1 MGLASQTVELLIL
14 SLGSI
19 PSPKISEMRAVE
31 YHAFLSRQRKKRERK
46 QPLMAD
52 IINVLQCLSQ
62 CLDKTTLRQLS
73 YIVPALLAMTGR
85 VTMLGISRWT
95 EKGGSYRTIQRFYN
109 SPIVWVKVNWFFIRH
124 HLLDRED
131 DILIGGDESVATKSG
146 QQTYGLGR
154 FFSSLYG
161 KPVPG
166 LSFFSLSLISVKE
179 RTSYPMMTEQ
189 VVKEEEEK
197 PDKKKSGKKV
207 KKQTRKRGRPKGS
220 KNKNRREVELTPYL
234 LQIQTML
241 NSLLLLLGIDLAL
254 IYCVMD
260 GAFGNNNALQMVRQC
275 SLHLIS
281 KLRYDAALYFP
292 YQGEQKKRGANKKYG
307 AKLDYDHIPDKYLK
321 ETTLLNG
328 IQTKIYQMTLWH
340 KLIPDKLNI
349 VIIVKT
355 NLKTQKVARVLL
367 FSSDLQLA
375 FDKLI
380 DYYCLRF
387 QIEFNFRDA
396 KQFWGLEDFM
406 NVNQIPVYNAANLAM
421 FMVNVS
427 QVLLSHF
434 RPNCPAFSVNDLKA
448 RFRGHKYVSETLKLL
463 PQMPEPI
470 FIDRIFA
477 SIAQI
482 GSINTS

>member
-1 MGLASQTVELLIL
+1 
-14 SLGSI
+14 
-19 PSPKISEMRAVE
+19 
-31 YHAFLSRQRKKRERK
+31 
-46 QPLMAD
+46 MAD
-52 IINVLQCLSQ
+52 IIVVLHCLSQ

-73 YIVPALLAMTGR
+73 YIVPAMVAMTGR

-95 EKGGSYRTIQRFYN
+95 EKGGSYRTIQRFFN
-109 SPIVWVKVNWFFIRH
+109 SPIVWAKVNWVFIRH
-124 HLLDRED
+124 HLLEPED
-131 DILIGGDESVATKSG
+131 VILIGGDESVVTKSG
-146 QQTYGLGR
+146 QKTYGVDR

-179 RTSYPMMTEQ
+179 RTSYPVMTEQ

-197 PDKKKSGKKV
+197 PDKKKSGQKV
-207 KKQTRKRGRPKGS
+207 KKQAKKRGRPQGS

-234 LQIQTML
+234 LQIQTTML
-241 NSLLLLLGIDLAL
+241 KSLLLLLGIDLSPV
-254 IYCVMD
+254 YCVLD

-292 YQGEQKKRGANKKYG
+292 YDGPQKKCGANKKYG
-307 AKLDYDHIPDKYLK
+307 AKLDYNHIPDKYLK
-321 ETTLLNG
+321 ETTLLDG
-328 IQTKIYQMTLWH
+328 IQTNIYQMTMWH
-340 KLIPDKLNI
+340 KLMPDKLNI
-349 VIIVKT
+349 VIILKT
-355 NLKTQKVARVLL
+355 NLNTHKVARVVL
-367 FSSDLQLA
+367 FSSDLELA

-380 DYYCLRF
+380 DYYRLRF

-427 QVLLSHF
+427 LVLIRHV
-434 RPNCPAFSVNDLKA
+434 RPACPAFSVNDLKA
-448 RFRGHKYVSETLKLL
+448 HFRGHKYVSETLKLL
-463 PQMPEPI
+463 PQLPEPF

-477 SIAQI
+477 HIARI
-482 GSINTS
+482 GSINAD